1 MWFNLGSN
9 ILKNLF
15 NFRKILL
22 VGVGSIS
29 FVASISFGIYSWH
42 FKPLGIKNREIETL
56 KKELNECSN
65 RAVEV
70 FTTQNRSVF
79 DAYNEEIKEM
89 ESEEIIFDEL
99 NDTDFGWMYE

>member
-29 FVASISFGIYSWH
+29 FGIYSWH
-42 FKPLGIKNREIETL
+42 FKPLGIKNREIEIL
-56 KKELNECSN
+56 RKELTECKN
-65 RAVEV
+65 RAVKV
-70 FTTQNRSVF
+70 FATQNRSVF
-79 DAYNEEIKEM
+79 DAYQEEIKEM
-89 ESEEIIFDEL
+89 ENEEVVTSEL
-99 NDTDFGWMYE
+99 NGSNYDWMYE